1 MDDQILAPVDKE
13 DPTSH
18 MPSAGLGALIGER
31 SGNLVA
37 GEQGFPEFFTSPR
50 LSAHAATWPSLSFP
64 PRVYVLLCT
73 LRTTKAQRAEL
84 KGKESGSVRI
94 L

>member
-1 MDDQILAPVDKE
+1 MDDRILAPVDKE

-18 MPSAGLGALIGER
+18 MPSAGLGALIGVR

-64 PRVYVLLCT
+64 PRVYYFVHYA
-73 LRTTKAQRAEL
+73 LRGHRERNSKGRRAA
-84 KGKESGSVRI
+84 R
-94 L
+94 